1 MQPKLYVVVCADLS
15 PGAQG
20 CQSMH
25 AALAFAAEHSTVE
38 QKWYKESNYLAW
50 LSVRDER
57 EL

>member
-1 MQPKLYVVVCADLS
+1 
-15 PGAQG
+15 
-20 CQSMH
+20 MH